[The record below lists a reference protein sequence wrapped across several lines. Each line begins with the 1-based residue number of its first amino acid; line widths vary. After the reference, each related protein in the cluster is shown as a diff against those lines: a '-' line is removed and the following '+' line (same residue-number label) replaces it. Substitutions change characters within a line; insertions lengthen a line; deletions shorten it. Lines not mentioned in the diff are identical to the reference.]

1 MQTNDSSENYGADT
15 GVCSQFTSEDAR
27 NDLDFAGK
35 QMFCNDEEF
44 CTTEKAHKDAN
55 GSPQTK
61 AQWNEITFSSDDQG
75 QTGDSE
81 TYPDTYENMISRMG
95 EIEKTLA
102 TVKETLSTASVRC
115 HLLNVDVVTM
125 FSPEMLDILNIT
137 KEQCEDCIKAM
148 KTLSAEDY

>member
-1 MQTNDSSENYGADT
+1 
-15 GVCSQFTSEDAR
+15 
-27 NDLDFAGK
+27 
-35 QMFCNDEEF
+35 
-44 CTTEKAHKDAN
+44 
-55 GSPQTK
+55 
-61 AQWNEITFSSDDQG
+61 
-75 QTGDSE
+75 
-81 TYPDTYENMISRMG
+81 MISRMG